1 MFKAGII
8 GGGNM
13 GEAIIKGL
21 INSNLFKPD
30 EILVS
35 DINKDRIS
43 YLVEEY
49 GIGGT
54 DSNERVA
61 RLSEIVILAVKPKD
75 LEKTVS
81 PIKDYLADKIL
92 ISVLAGIKIS
102 EIKSFLPSTKVVRV
116 MPNTPALIGEGAIG
130 VSFDEEIKQEEKE
143 IVLSILK
150 SLGEVVV
157 VEEQLIDVITGLSGS
172 GPAYVF
178 TFIDALAQGGVKG
191 GLSYN
196 DALKLAVQT
205 VLGAAKLLK
214 ETGEHP
220 SVLRDKVT
228 SPAGTTIYG
237 LHALEKNGFRNAV
250 ISAVEEATKRSKE
263 LSKK

>member
-1 MFKAGII
+1 MFKVGII
-8 GGGNM
+8 GGGNI
-13 GEAIIKGL
+13 GEAIIKG
-21 INSNLFKPD
+21 
-30 EILVS
+30 ILNGKKVSEDKIIVS
-35 DINKDRIS
+35 DINGERVK
-43 YLVEEY
+43 YLVEKY
-49 GIGGT
+49 HIAGT

-75 LEKTVS
+75 FERSVS
-81 PIKDYLADKIL
+81 PIKEELNGKIL
-92 ISVLAGIKIS
+92 ISVLAGVKIEKIKKVLGENIKI
-102 EIKSFLPSTKVVRV
+102 VRV
-116 MPNTPALIGEGAIG
+116 MPNTPALVGEGAIG
-130 VSFDEEIKQEEKE
+130 VSFEEGFTEEERKK
-143 IVLSILK
+143 VLSILET
-150 SLGEVVV
+150 LGTV
-157 VEEQLIDVITGLSGS
+157 VEVKEELMDVITGLSGS

-220 SVLRDKVT
+220 AVLRDKVT

-237 LHALEKNGFRNAV
+237 LHALEKGSFRNTV
-250 ISAVEEATKRSKE
+250 INAVEEATKRSKE
-263 LSKK
+263 LG

>member
-1 MFKAGII
+1 MFKVGII

-21 INSNLFKPD
+21 ISKGVLKPS
-30 EILVS
+30 EIIVS
-35 DINKDRIS
+35 DIRKERID
-43 YLVEEY
+43 YLVNKY
-49 GIGGT
+49 NIAGT
-54 DSNERVA
+54 NSSNRVSSLA
-61 RLSEIVILAVKPKD
+61 DMIVLSVKPKD
-75 LEKTVS
+75 ADEVLHQ
-81 PIKDYLADKIL
+81 IKDNLKGKIL
-92 ISVLAGIKIS
+92 ISVLAGTNIEKLKLLSPESKI
-102 EIKSFLPSTKVVRV
+102 VRV

-130 VSFDEEIKQEEKE
+130 VSFDKSLSEEEKKK
-143 IVLSILK
+143 VLDILK
-150 SLGEVVV
+150 PLGFILEVPEYMMDVV
-157 VEEQLIDVITGLSGS
+157 TGLSGS

-196 DALKLAVQT
+196 DALNLAVQT

-220 SVLRDKVT
+220 AVLRDKVT

-237 LHALEKNGFRNAV
+237 LHALEKGAFRNAV
-250 ISAVEEATKRSKE
+250 INAVEEATKRSKE
-263 LSKK
+263 LE